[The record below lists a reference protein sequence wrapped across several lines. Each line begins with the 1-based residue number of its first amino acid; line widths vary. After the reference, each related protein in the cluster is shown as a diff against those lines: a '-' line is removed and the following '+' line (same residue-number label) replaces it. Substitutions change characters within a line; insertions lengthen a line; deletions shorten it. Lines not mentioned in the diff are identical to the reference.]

1 MRKWSPL
8 IAVCLGTFMLLVD
21 VTIVTVAL
29 PAMAKNLHTGLADLQ
44 WVLDGYALALAALLL
59 GVGSLADRYGRRR
72 AYLVGLFVFAL
83 SSLACALA
91 PTVGLLVGARIVQGA
106 GGAAMFA
113 TTVALLNLAYPG
125 RERGIA
131 FGVWG
136 AVSGA
141 AAAVA
146 PILGGLLTEHL
157 SWRWIFLVN
166 LPVTA
171 LAVGFTLRGVVES
184 RRPDAPRPDVPG
196 LLTFTAGT
204 AAVVYGLIR
213 ATGHGW
219 TSAGTLGMFA
229 LGLAALVVFVLVER
243 AVRHPMLDL
252 ALFRRPA
259 FGGVMVCA
267 LLLQGAAFAYLPYS
281 SIWLQG
287 ALGKGPVGTGLILL
301 PLACAAFVVAAGLG
315 RVLHGVPPRIVL
327 AGSLFLIGA
336 GDVLQSWVR
345 DGSAGT
351 VLIPGLIVAGLGV
364 GAGTPVLASAALGA
378 APHDR
383 AGMAGGAVNTFRQ
396 LGYAVGVAA
405 FGAVFQ
411 GRAGAGAGSALG
423 TTVLVAGLVGL
434 GGAALAAVL
443 LRPARVPAA
452 DPEPALAGR
461 PR

>member
-1 MRKWSPL
+1 L
-8 IAVCLGTFMLLVD
+8 
-21 VTIVTVAL
+21 
-29 PAMAKNLHTGLADLQ
+29 
-44 WVLDGYALALAALLL
+44 
-59 GVGSLADRYGRRR
+59 
-72 AYLVGLFVFAL
+72 VFAL
-83 SSLACALA
+83 SSLACAVA
-91 PTVGLLVGARIVQGA
+91 PNVGTLVAARIVQGA

-125 RERGIA
+125 RDRGVA

-171 LAVGFTLRGVVES
+171 VAVGFTLRGVVES
-184 RRPDAPRPDVPG
+184 RRPDAPRPDLAG
-196 LLTFTAGT
+196 LVTFTAGT
-204 AAVVYGLIR
+204 AAMVYGLIR

-229 LGLAALVVFVLVER
+229 LGLAALVAFVLVER

-252 ALFRRPA
+252 VLFRRPA

-267 LLLQGAAFAYLPYS
+267 MLLQGAAFAYLPYTS
-281 SIWLQG
+281 LWLQD
-287 ALGKGPVGTGLILL
+287 ALGKGPVGTGLTVL

-315 RVLHGVPPRIVL
+315 RVLHGVPPRLVL
-327 AGSLFLIGA
+327 AGSLLLIGA
-336 GDVLQSWVR
+336 GDVLQALVR
-345 DGSAGT
+345 NGSAGT

-364 GAGTPVLASAALGA
+364 GAGTPVLASAALAA
-378 APHDR
+378 APRDR

-396 LGYAVGVAA
+396 VGYAVGVAG

-411 GRAGAGAGSALG
+411 GRAAAGPGSALG

-434 GGAALAAVL
+434 AGAALAAVL
-443 LRPARVPAA
+443 LRPDRVASPEREPVMAA
-452 DPEPALAGR
+452 K
-461 PR
+461 